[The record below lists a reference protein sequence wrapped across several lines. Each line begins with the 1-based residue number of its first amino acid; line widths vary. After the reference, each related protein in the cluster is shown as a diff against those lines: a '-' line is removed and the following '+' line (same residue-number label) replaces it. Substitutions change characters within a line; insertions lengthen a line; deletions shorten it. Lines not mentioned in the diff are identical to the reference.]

1 MVFGA
6 FVGQRDIVG
15 AQVGRFVFGAFVG
28 QSEIVGDQVGR
39 VVRNATGAIDPG
51 EGVVAVVI
59 LFYCVLSSML
69 YSRT

>member
-1 MVFGA
+1 LVFGA

-51 EGVVAVVI
+51 EGVG
-59 LFYCVLSSML
+59 
-69 YSRT
+69 